1 MRIEPLSQWQIIGP
15 DGPVGS
21 PGTAYA
27 VYQECTRL
35 NDEANPDPAQIRQVF
50 YRVERAAGNNS
61 V

>member
-1 MRIEPLSQWQIIGP
+1 MKLTTLSHWQIIGP

-27 VYQECTRL
+27 IHQECTRL
-35 NDEANPDPAQIRQVF
+35 NDEANPDPSQIRQVL
-50 YRVERAAGNNS
+50 YRVERAGGNNS